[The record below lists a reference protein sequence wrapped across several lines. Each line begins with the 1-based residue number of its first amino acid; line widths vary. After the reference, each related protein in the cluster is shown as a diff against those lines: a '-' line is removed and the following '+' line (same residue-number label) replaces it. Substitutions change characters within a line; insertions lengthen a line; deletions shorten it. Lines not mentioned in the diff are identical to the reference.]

1 MGESEIRNRI
11 DRAHRKAAHE
21 LMDYLHER
29 PYEDPPWDQS
39 RTYYCSAFIDE
50 VYINDEGIKDYDR
63 ETLSQI
69 MPHVIKEFSN
79 EELKL
84 RVQDVLMGYKQ
95 SVLNRKILVHS
106 AMAILTSRFPQ
117 KEIERYS
124 VYAYSD
130 TEICISKLTRKSN
143 LCVKLDIMSLL
154 EKVNRASRIKELF
167 SN

>member
-29 PYEDPPWDQS
+29 LCDDPPWDQS

-69 MPHVIKEFSN
+69 MPHVIKEFSS
-79 EELKL
+79 EEFKL

-95 SVLNRKILVHS
+95 SVLNRKIMVHS

-130 TEICISKLTRKSN
+130 TEICISKLIRKSN

-154 EKVNRASRIKELF
+154 EKAERVSRLKDLF
-167 SN
+167 R

>member
-29 PYEDPPWDQS
+29 PCEDPQGDQS

-69 MPHVIKEFSN
+69 MPHVIKEFSS
-79 EELKL
+79 EEFKL

-117 KEIERYS
+117 KEIERFS

-143 LCVKLDIMSLL
+143 LWVKLDIMSLL
-154 EKVNRASRIKELF
+154 EKAERVSRLKDLF
-167 SN
+167 R

>member
-21 LMDYLHER
+21 LMNYLHER
-29 PYEDPPWDQS
+29 PCEDPQWDQS

-69 MPHVIKEFSN
+69 MPHVIKEFSS
-79 EELKL
+79 EEFKL

-117 KEIERYS
+117 KEIERFS

-143 LCVKLDIMSLL
+143 LWIKLDIMSLL
-154 EKVNRASRIKELF
+154 EKAERVSRLKDLF
-167 SN
+167 R

>member
-29 PYEDPPWDQS
+29 PCEDPQWDQS

-69 MPHVIKEFSN
+69 MPHVIKEFSS
-79 EELKL
+79 EEFKL

-117 KEIERYS
+117 KEIERFS

-143 LCVKLDIMSLL
+143 LWIKLDIISLL
-154 EKVNRASRIKELF
+154 EKAERVSRLKDLF
-167 SN
+167 R

>member
-29 PYEDPPWDQS
+29 PCEDPQWDQS

-69 MPHVIKEFSN
+69 MPHVIKEFSS
-79 EELKL
+79 EEFKL

-106 AMAILTSRFPQ
+106 AMAILTSRVPQ
-117 KEIERYS
+117 KERERFS

-143 LCVKLDIMSLL
+143 LWVKLDIMSLL
-154 EKVNRASRIKELF
+154 EKAERVSRLKDLF
-167 SN
+167 R

>member
-1 MGESEIRNRI
+1 MEESEIRNRI
-11 DRAHRKAAHE
+11 DRAHRKATHE

-29 PYEDPPWDQS
+29 PCEDPQWDQS

-69 MPHVIKEFSN
+69 MPHVIKEFSS
-79 EELKL
+79 EEFKL

-117 KEIERYS
+117 KEIERFS

-143 LCVKLDIMSLL
+143 LWVKLDIMSLH
-154 EKVNRASRIKELF
+154 EKAERVSRLKDLF
-167 SN
+167 R

>member
-11 DRAHRKAAHE
+11 ERAHRKAAHE

-29 PYEDPPWDQS
+29 PCDDPPWDQS

-50 VYINDEGIKDYDR
+50 VYINDKGIKDYDR

-69 MPHVIKEFSN
+69 MPHVIKEFSS
-79 EELKL
+79 EEFKL

-95 SVLNRKILVHS
+95 SVLNREILVHS

-143 LCVKLDIMSLL
+143 KCDKLNIMSHH
-154 EKVNRASRIKELF
+154 EKAERISRQQDLF
-167 SN
+167 R

>member
-29 PYEDPPWDQS
+29 PCEAPQWDQS

-50 VYINDEGIKDYDR
+50 VYINDKGIKDYDR

-69 MPHVIKEFSN
+69 MPHVIKEFSS
-79 EELKL
+79 EEFKL

-117 KEIERYS
+117 KEIERFS

-143 LCVKLDIMSLL
+143 LWVKLDIMSLL
-154 EKVNRASRIKELF
+154 EKAERVSRLKDLF
-167 SN
+167 R

>member
-29 PYEDPPWDQS
+29 PCEDPQWDQS

-69 MPHVIKEFSN
+69 MPHVIKEFSS
-79 EELKL
+79 EEFKL

-143 LCVKLDIMSLL
+143 LWVKLDIMSLH
-154 EKVNRASRIKELF
+154 EKAERVSRLKDLF
-167 SN
+167 R

>member
-1 MGESEIRNRI
+1 MGESEFRNRI

-29 PYEDPPWDQS
+29 PCEDPQWDQS

-69 MPHVIKEFSN
+69 MPHVIKEFSSK
-79 EELKL
+79 EFKL

-106 AMAILTSRFPQ
+106 PMAILTSRFPQ
-117 KEIERYS
+117 KEIERFS

-143 LCVKLDIMSLL
+143 LWVKLDIMSLH
-154 EKVNRASRIKELF
+154 EKAERVSRLKDLF
-167 SN
+167 R

>member
-1 MGESEIRNRI
+1 MEESEIRNRI

-29 PYEDPPWDQS
+29 PCEDPQWDQS

-69 MPHVIKEFSN
+69 MPHVIKEFSS
-79 EELKL
+79 EEFKL

-117 KEIERYS
+117 KEIERFS

-143 LCVKLDIMSLL
+143 LWIKLDIISLL
-154 EKVNRASRIKELF
+154 EKAERVSRLKDLF
-167 SN
+167 R

>member
-29 PYEDPPWDQS
+29 PCEDPQWDQS

-69 MPHVIKEFSN
+69 MPHVIKEFSS
-79 EELKL
+79 EEFKL

-95 SVLNRKILVHS
+95 SVLNRKILVLS

-117 KEIERYS
+117 KEIERFS

-143 LCVKLDIMSLL
+143 LWVKLDIMSLL
-154 EKVNRASRIKELF
+154 EKAERVSRLKDLF
-167 SN
+167 R

>member
-29 PYEDPPWDQS
+29 PCEDPQWDQS

-69 MPHVIKEFSN
+69 MPHVIKEFSS
-79 EELKL
+79 EEFKL

-117 KEIERYS
+117 KEIERFS

-143 LCVKLDIMSLL
+143 LCVKLDIMSLH
-154 EKVNRASRIKELF
+154 EKAERVSRLKDLF
-167 SN
+167 R

>member
-1 MGESEIRNRI
+1 
-11 DRAHRKAAHE
+11 
-21 LMDYLHER
+21 MDYLHER
-29 PYEDPPWDQS
+29 PCEDPQWDQS

-69 MPHVIKEFSN
+69 MPHVIKEFSS
-79 EELKL
+79 EEFKL

-117 KEIERYS
+117 KEIERFS

-143 LCVKLDIMSLL
+143 LWVKLDIMSLL
-154 EKVNRASRIKELF
+154 EKAERVSRLKDLF
-167 SN
+167 R

>member
-29 PYEDPPWDQS
+29 PCEDPQWDQS

-63 ETLSQI
+63 ETISQI
-69 MPHVIKEFSN
+69 MPHVIKEFSS
-79 EELKL
+79 EEFKL

-117 KEIERYS
+117 KEIERFS

-143 LCVKLDIMSLL
+143 LWVKLDIMSLH
-154 EKVNRASRIKELF
+154 EKAERVSRLKDLF
-167 SN
+167 R

>member
-29 PYEDPPWDQS
+29 PCEDPQWDQS

-69 MPHVIKEFSN
+69 MPHVIKEFSS
-79 EELKL
+79 EEFKL
-84 RVQDVLMGYKQ
+84 RLQDVLMDYKQ

-117 KEIERYS
+117 KEIERFS

-143 LCVKLDIMSLL
+143 LWVKLDIMSLH
-154 EKVNRASRIKELF
+154 EKAERVSRLKDLF
-167 SN
+167 R

>member
-21 LMDYLHER
+21 RMDYLYER
-29 PYEDPPWDQS
+29 PCEDPQWDQS

-69 MPHVIKEFSN
+69 MPHVIKEFSSK
-79 EELKL
+79 EFKL

-117 KEIERYS
+117 KEIERFS

-143 LCVKLDIMSLL
+143 LWVKLDIMSLL
-154 EKVNRASRIKELF
+154 EKAERVSRLKDLF
-167 SN
+167 R

>member
-21 LMDYLHER
+21 LMNYLHER
-29 PYEDPPWDQS
+29 PCEDPQWDQS

-69 MPHVIKEFSN
+69 MPHVIKEFSS
-79 EELKL
+79 EEFKL

-117 KEIERYS
+117 KEIERFS

-143 LCVKLDIMSLL
+143 LWVKLDIMSLL
-154 EKVNRASRIKELF
+154 EKAERVSRLKDLF
-167 SN
+167 R

>member
-29 PYEDPPWDQS
+29 PCDDPPWDQS

-69 MPHVIKEFSN
+69 MPHVIKEFSS
-79 EELKL
+79 EEFKL
-84 RVQDVLMGYKQ
+84 RVQDVLMDYKQ
-95 SVLNRKILVHS
+95 SVLNREILVHS

-143 LCVKLDIMSLL
+143 LCIKLDIMSLL

>member
-29 PYEDPPWDQS
+29 PCEDPQWDQS

-69 MPHVIKEFSN
+69 MPHVIKEFSS
-79 EELKL
+79 EEFKL
-84 RVQDVLMGYKQ
+84 RVQDVLIGYKQ

-117 KEIERYS
+117 KEIERFS

-143 LCVKLDIMSLL
+143 LWVKLDIMSLH
-154 EKVNRASRIKELF
+154 EKAERVSRLKDLF
-167 SN
+167 R

>member
-11 DRAHRKAAHE
+11 ERAHRKAAHE

-29 PYEDPPWDQS
+29 PCEDPPWDQS

-69 MPHVIKEFSN
+69 MPHVIKEFSS
-79 EELKL
+79 EEFKL

-143 LCVKLDIMSLL
+143 LWVKLDIMSLH
-154 EKVNRASRIKELF
+154 EKAERVSRLKDLF
-167 SN
+167 R

>member
-29 PYEDPPWDQS
+29 PCEDPQWDQS

-69 MPHVIKEFSN
+69 MPHVIKEFSS
-79 EELKL
+79 EEFKL

-117 KEIERYS
+117 KEIERFS

-130 TEICISKLTRKSN
+130 TEICISKRTRKSN
-143 LCVKLDIMSLL
+143 LWVKLDIMSLL
-154 EKVNRASRIKELF
+154 EKAERVSRLKDLF
-167 SN
+167 R

>member
-1 MGESEIRNRI
+1 MEESEIRNRI

-29 PYEDPPWDQS
+29 PCEDPQWDQS

-69 MPHVIKEFSN
+69 MPHVIKEFSS
-79 EELKL
+79 EEFKL

-117 KEIERYS
+117 KEIERFS

-143 LCVKLDIMSLL
+143 LWMKLDIMSLL
-154 EKVNRASRIKELF
+154 EKAERASRLKDLF
-167 SN
+167 R

>member
-29 PYEDPPWDQS
+29 PCEDPQWDQS

-69 MPHVIKEFSN
+69 MPHVIKEFSSK
-79 EELKL
+79 EFKL

-117 KEIERYS
+117 KEIERFS

-143 LCVKLDIMSLL
+143 LWVKLDIMSLH
-154 EKVNRASRIKELF
+154 EKAERVSRLKDLF
-167 SN
+167 R

>member
-29 PYEDPPWDQS
+29 PCEDPQWDQS

-69 MPHVIKEFSN
+69 MPHVIKEFSS
-79 EELKL
+79 EEFKL

-117 KEIERYS
+117 KEIERFS

-143 LCVKLDIMSLL
+143 LWVKLDIMSLH
-154 EKVNRASRIKELF
+154 EKAERVSRLKDLF
-167 SN
+167 R

>member
-1 MGESEIRNRI
+1 
-11 DRAHRKAAHE
+11 
-21 LMDYLHER
+21 MDYLHER
-29 PYEDPPWDQS
+29 PCEDPQWDQS

-69 MPHVIKEFSN
+69 MPHVIKEFSS
-79 EELKL
+79 EEFKL

-117 KEIERYS
+117 KEIERFS

-143 LCVKLDIMSLL
+143 LWVKLDIMSLH
-154 EKVNRASRIKELF
+154 EKAERVSRLKDLF
-167 SN
+167 R

>member
-21 LMDYLHER
+21 LMDYLLER
-29 PYEDPPWDQS
+29 PCEDPQWDQS

-69 MPHVIKEFSN
+69 MPHVIKEFSS
-79 EELKL
+79 EEFKL

-143 LCVKLDIMSLL
+143 LWVKLDIMSLH
-154 EKVNRASRIKELF
+154 EKAERVSRLKDLF
-167 SN
+167 R

>member
-1 MGESEIRNRI
+1 MEESEIRNRI

-29 PYEDPPWDQS
+29 PCEDPQWDQS

-69 MPHVIKEFSN
+69 MPHVIKEFSSD
-79 EELKL
+79 EFKL

-117 KEIERYS
+117 KEIERFS

-143 LCVKLDIMSLL
+143 LWVKLDIMSLH
-154 EKVNRASRIKELF
+154 EKAERVSRLKDLF
-167 SN
+167 R

>member
-29 PYEDPPWDQS
+29 PCEDPQWDQS

-69 MPHVIKEFSN
+69 MPHVIKEFSS
-79 EELKL
+79 EEFKL

-117 KEIERYS
+117 KEIERFS

-143 LCVKLDIMSLL
+143 LWVKLDIMSLL
-154 EKVNRASRIKELF
+154 EKAERVSRLKDLF
-167 SN
+167 R

>member
-29 PYEDPPWDQS
+29 PCEDPQWDQS

-69 MPHVIKEFSN
+69 MPQVIKEFSS
-79 EELKL
+79 EEFKL

-117 KEIERYS
+117 KEIERFS

-143 LCVKLDIMSLL
+143 LWVKLDIMSLH
-154 EKVNRASRIKELF
+154 EKAERVSRLKDLF
-167 SN
+167 R

>member
-29 PYEDPPWDQS
+29 LCVDPPWDQS

-69 MPHVIKEFSN
+69 MPQVIKEFSS
-79 EELKL
+79 EEFKL
-84 RVQDVLMGYKQ
+84 RIQDVLMGYKQ

-117 KEIERYS
+117 KEIERFS

-143 LCVKLDIMSLL
+143 LWVKLDIMSLL
-154 EKVNRASRIKELF
+154 EKAERVSRLKDLF
-167 SN
+167 R

>member
-1 MGESEIRNRI
+1 MEESEIRNRI

-29 PYEDPPWDQS
+29 PCEDPQWDQS

-69 MPHVIKEFSN
+69 MPHVIKEFSS
-79 EELKL
+79 EEFKL

-117 KEIERYS
+117 KEIERFS

-143 LCVKLDIMSLL
+143 LWIKLDIMSLL
-154 EKVNRASRIKELF
+154 EKAERVSRLKDLF
-167 SN
+167 R

>member
-29 PYEDPPWDQS
+29 PCEDPQWDQS

-69 MPHVIKEFSN
+69 MPHVIKEFSS
-79 EELKL
+79 EEFKL

-117 KEIERYS
+117 KEIERFS
-124 VYAYSD
+124 IYAYSD

-143 LCVKLDIMSLL
+143 LWVKLDIMSLH
-154 EKVNRASRIKELF
+154 EKAERVSRLKDLF
-167 SN
+167 R

>member
-1 MGESEIRNRI
+1 MEESEIRNRI

-29 PYEDPPWDQS
+29 PCEDPQWDQS
-39 RTYYCSAFIDE
+39 RTYYSSAFIDE

-69 MPHVIKEFSN
+69 MPHVIKEFSS
-79 EELKL
+79 EEFKL

-117 KEIERYS
+117 KEIERFS
-124 VYAYSD
+124 VDAYSD

-154 EKVNRASRIKELF
+154 EKAERVSRLKDLF
-167 SN
+167 R

>member
-1 MGESEIRNRI
+1 MG
-11 DRAHRKAAHE
+11 
-21 LMDYLHER
+21 
-29 PYEDPPWDQS
+29 QS

-63 ETLSQI
+63 ETVSQI
-69 MPHVIKEFSN
+69 MPHVIKEFSSK
-79 EELKL
+79 EFKL
-84 RVQDVLMGYKQ
+84 RVQDVLMDYKQ
-95 SVLNRKILVHS
+95 SVLNREILIHS

-154 EKVNRASRIKELF
+154 EKVDRASRIKELF

>member
-21 LMDYLHER
+21 LMEYLHER
-29 PYEDPPWDQS
+29 PCEDPQWDQS

-69 MPHVIKEFSN
+69 MPHVIKEFSS
-79 EELKL
+79 EEFKL

-117 KEIERYS
+117 KEIERFS

-143 LCVKLDIMSLL
+143 LWVKLDIMSLL
-154 EKVNRASRIKELF
+154 EKAERVSRLKDLF
-167 SN
+167 R

>member
-1 MGESEIRNRI
+1 MEESEIRNRI

-29 PYEDPPWDQS
+29 PCEDPQWDQS

-69 MPHVIKEFSN
+69 MPHVIKEFSS
-79 EELKL
+79 EEFKL

-117 KEIERYS
+117 KEIERFS

-143 LCVKLDIMSLL
+143 LWVKLDIMSLH
-154 EKVNRASRIKELF
+154 EKAERVSRLKDLF
-167 SN
+167 R

>member
-21 LMDYLHER
+21 LMNYLHER
-29 PYEDPPWDQS
+29 LCDDPPWDQS

-69 MPHVIKEFSN
+69 MPHVIKEFSS
-79 EELKL
+79 EEFKL

-117 KEIERYS
+117 KEIERFS

-143 LCVKLDIMSLL
+143 LWIKLDIMSLL
-154 EKVNRASRIKELF
+154 EKAERVSRLKDLF
-167 SN
+167 R

>member
-29 PYEDPPWDQS
+29 PCEDPQWDQS

-69 MPHVIKEFSN
+69 MPHVIKEFSS
-79 EELKL
+79 EEFKL

-117 KEIERYS
+117 KEIERFS

-143 LCVKLDIMSLL
+143 LWIKLDIMSLL
-154 EKVNRASRIKELF
+154 EKAERVSRLKDLF
-167 SN
+167 R

>member
-29 PYEDPPWDQS
+29 LYDDPPWDQS

-69 MPHVIKEFSN
+69 MPHVIKEFSS
-79 EELKL
+79 EEFKL

-95 SVLNRKILVHS
+95 SVLNRKIMVHS

-154 EKVNRASRIKELF
+154 EKAERVSRLKDLF
-167 SN
+167 R